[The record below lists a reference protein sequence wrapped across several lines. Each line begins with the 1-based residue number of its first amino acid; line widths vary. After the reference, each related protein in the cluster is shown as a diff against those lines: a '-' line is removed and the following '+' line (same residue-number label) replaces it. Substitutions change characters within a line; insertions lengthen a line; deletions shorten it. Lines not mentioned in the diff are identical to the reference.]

1 MSIYSYEG
9 RFIVTYSR
17 RGEFMRY
24 SCKSLKEAQ
33 DKQREMADEAI
44 VELTHKRYYFHPD
57 KVMIL
62 HYPKG

>member
-9 RFIVTYSR
+9 RYIVTYSR

-24 SCKSLKEAQ
+24 SCKTINEAQAKLKE
-33 DKQREMADEAI
+33 MAEEAI
-44 VELTHKRYYFHPD
+44 VELTHRRYYFQPD